1 MTSPN
6 ELANLLLSKINIYV
20 TGACGPKRDGPLSCF
35 QPVHQS
41 YYRATPPTA
50 MPVAQDLSRAFPG
63 GSLRYLV
70 PLPNIDND
78 THVREHSALVYDRDI
93 ISTWRLPDT
102 MTAYEIYF

>member
-1 MTSPN
+1 MTSSN
-6 ELANLLLSKINIYV
+6 ELANFLLSKLNIYV

-41 YYRATPPTA
+41 YYRATPSTA
-50 MPVAQDLSRAFPG
+50 IPVAQDLSRAFPG
-63 GSLRYLV
+63 GSLRFLV
-70 PLPNIDND
+70 PLPKAND
-78 THVREHSALVYDRDI
+78 DASAGEHAALVYDRDI

>member
-1 MTSPN
+1 MSSPS
-6 ELANLLLSKINIYV
+6 ELANFLLSKINIYV

-41 YYRATPPTA
+41 YYRATPSTA

-63 GSLRYLV
+63 GSLRFLV
-70 PLPNIDND
+70 PSPNANGDVND
-78 THVREHSALVYDRDI
+78 GEHSALVYDRDI